1 MINELRISDL
11 GVIAEATL
19 ELAPGFT
26 AVTGETGAGKTM
38 IVSGLGLLLGQRA
51 ARGIVRRDGAGTE
64 RTARVE
70 GRFDRL
76 PGPVRARVEDLG
88 GALDEPDDD
97 PELVLA
103 RTVGAAGRSRAYV
116 GGAQVPVA
124 SLTTVSEELIT
135 IHGQSGQIRLALPDT
150 QRDMLDRFGG
160 DALRAILADYRATW
174 QAWRTASAELD
185 TLRARARERAREV
198 DMLRHALDEIAAVD
212 PTPGED
218 EELVAET
225 TRLQAVDDLRVAAA
239 KAALA
244 LNGDEVDFDTS
255 PGAAALVG
263 VARHALESIA
273 EADAQ
278 AASLATRTRELVYQ
292 LNDLGADLAGY
303 LDGLEADPA
312 RLEEITARRAALAGL
327 HRKYGDT
334 TDAVLAWATASRAR
348 LDELVGTDDRIGEL
362 AAEVGRLTARLSGL
376 AAELTAARGTAA
388 RRLEEAVREEL
399 AALAMPNARLSIV
412 LEPGELGPWG
422 AESIEFLFA
431 ANPGALPGPLGK
443 VASGGEL
450 SRVRLALEVTVADSP
465 DQTLVFD
472 EVDSGVGGAVAVE
485 IGRRLK
491 RLAERS
497 QVVVVTHLAQVAA
510 FADRHFVVVKS
521 DDGRITTSGV
531 REVARAD
538 RAGELAR
545 MMAGIDATD
554 TALAHAEELLA
565 VAAEPA
571 SNGSLVARRSN
582 R

>member
-1 MINELRISDL
+1 MISELRISDL

-19 ELAPGFT
+19 DLAPGFT

-51 ARGIVRRDGAGTE
+51 ARGIVRRDAVGAE

-70 GRFDRL
+70 GRFGRL
-76 PGPVRARVEDLG
+76 PDPVLDRVGDLG
-88 GALDEPDDD
+88 GVFDEPDDG

-124 SLTTVSEELIT
+124 ALSTVSEELIT
-135 IHGQSGQIRLALPDT
+135 IHGQSGQIRLALPET

-160 DALRAILADYRATW
+160 EQLLAIRADYRASW
-174 QAWRTASAELD
+174 QDWRAASAELD
-185 TLRARARERAREV
+185 TLRTQARERAREV

-218 EELVAET
+218 EELLAET
-225 TRLQAVDDLRVAAA
+225 RRLQAVDDLRVGAA

-273 EADAQ
+273 DADAP
-278 AASLATRTRELVYQ
+278 AAALAARTREVLYQ

-303 LDGLEADPA
+303 LAGLEADPA
-312 RLEEITARRAALAGL
+312 RLEEITARRAALSAL

-334 TDAVLAWATASRAR
+334 TDAVLAWADASRAR
-348 LDELVGTDDRIGEL
+348 LDDLVGTDDRIEQL
-362 AAEVGRLTARLSGL
+362 SARVEQLTSRLEGL
-376 AAELTAARGTAA
+376 ARDLTAARTAA
-388 RRLEEAVREEL
+388 ARHLEDAVRVEL
-399 AALAMPNARLSIV
+399 AALAMPQARLTVV
-412 LEPGELGPWG
+412 LEPGERGPWG
-422 AESIEFLFA
+422 AETTEFLFA
-431 ANPGALPGPLGK
+431 ANPGSQPGPLGK

-465 DQTLVFD
+465 GQTLVFD

-510 FADRHFVVVKS
+510 FADRHFVVVKA
-521 DDGRITTSGV
+521 DDGHITTSGV
-531 REVARAD
+531 REVAEAD

-545 MMAGIDATD
+545 MMAGIDTTD

-565 VAAEPA
+565 VAAEPLSA
-571 SNGSLVARRSN
+571 GSLVPKPSSR
-582 R
+582 

>member
-1 MINELRISDL
+1 MITELRISDL

-19 ELAPGFT
+19 DLAPGFT

-51 ARGIVRRDGAGTE
+51 ARGIVRRDAAGTE

-76 PGPVRARVEDLG
+76 PVPVLTRVTDLG
-88 GALDEPDDD
+88 GALDEPTDD

-124 SLTTVSEELIT
+124 SLSAVSEDLIT
-135 IHGQSGQIRLALPDT
+135 IHGQSGQIRLALPET

-160 DALRAILADYRATW
+160 EALLAILADYRATW
-174 QAWRTASAELD
+174 QDWRAAAAELD
-185 TLRARARERAREV
+185 TLRAQARERAREV
-198 DMLRHALDEIAAVD
+198 DMLRHSLDEIAAVD
-212 PTPGED
+212 PKPGED
-218 EELVAET
+218 QELAAET
-225 TRLQAVDDLRVAAA
+225 IRLQAVDDLRIAAGR
-239 KAALA
+239 AALA

-263 VARHALESIA
+263 VARHALEGI
-273 EADAQ
+273 ADADP
-278 AASLATRTRELVYQ
+278 AASALAARTRELVYQ

-303 LDGLEADPA
+303 LAGLEADPA
-312 RLEEITARRAALAGL
+312 RLEEITGRRAALAAL
-327 HRKYGDT
+327 HRKYGET
-334 TDAVLAWATASRAR
+334 TDAVLAWADSSRAR
-348 LDELVGTDDRIGEL
+348 LDDLVGTDDRIGEL
-362 AAEVGRLTARLSGL
+362 AAEVGRLGSRLADL
-376 AAELTAARGTAA
+376 AAELTAARTTAA
-388 RRLEEAVREEL
+388 RRLEGSVREEL
-399 AALAMPNARLSIV
+399 AALAMPRARLAVV
-412 LEPGELGPWG
+412 LQPADPGPWG
-422 AESIEFLFA
+422 AETIEFLFA
-431 ANPGALPGPLGK
+431 ANPGSEPGPLGK

-450 SRVRLALEVTVADSP
+450 SRVRLALEVTVADAP
-465 DQTLVFD
+465 GQTLVFD
-472 EVDSGVGGAVAVE
+472 EVDAGVGGAVAVE

-510 FADRHFVVVKS
+510 FADRHFVVVKA

-531 REVARAD
+531 REVGQAD

-565 VAAEPA
+565 VAADA
-571 SNGSLVARRSN
+571 AAGSLVPKRSAR
-582 R
+582 